1 MSTLSTTTSG
11 ARPASPS
18 IGDTLYET
26 DTKRVITCSA
36 TGPAVWRVYDSDG
49 VAYSTAGTDELHYP
63 TGLWASAGA
72 TYYLSVSPEMHFDA
86 TIMDGSYSDN
96 NPADAGA
103 VALWGDRS
111 GSTTNY
117 DATQG
122 TAGSQPAWDASGSG
136 SKPAIVCDGDFLD
149 LATLYSPSSSFT
161 QITVS
166 KSNSATGT
174 APIAWNGAWQN
185 TIWLKYSSNSG
196 DYIVGGNRGNLSTV
210 NAVNMH
216 TVKRDGAGVVL
227 YQAGGTSLGNWTSS
241 DTMKVDRI
249 AVSSLESHV
258 GDISEILIFDS
269 ALSVAH
275 LNVVR
280 LYLTNKYGLTTGAF
294 S

>member
-36 TGPAVWRVYDSDG
+36 TGPVVWRVYDSDG
-49 VAYSTAGTDELHYP
+49 VAYSTAGTDELNYP
-63 TGLWASAGA
+63 TGLWSSAGA

-86 TIMDGSYSDN
+86 TIMDGSDSDN

-111 GSTTNY
+111 GSTPNY

-136 SKPAIVCDGDFLD
+136 GKPAIVCDTDFLD

-166 KSNSATGT
+166 KSDIATGT

-185 TIWLKYSSNSG
+185 TIWLKYSPNNG
-196 DYIVGGNRGNLSTV
+196 DYTVSGNRGNLSTV

-216 TVKRDGAGVVL
+216 TVKRDGTAVVL

-241 DTMKVDRI
+241 ATMKVDRI
-249 AVSSLESHV
+249 AKSSLQSHL